1 MTTTRLAPI
10 TPQQMRKRRRLR
22 RYTLALVVLFSLV
35 LLAALATRLWL
46 HRAIFA
52 ALPQIDGGL
61 RVSGLTSPVRVER
74 DTHGIPHITAQTM
87 DDLVF
92 AQGYVT
98 AQDRLWQMDMLRRHA
113 AGELAEVLGS
123 GLLEHDR
130 TQRYLQLRAV
140 ADRSVATLEPGQ
152 RHALEVYA
160 NGVNAAM
167 AAAADHL
174 PAEFRMLGYTPSAW
188 QPRDSLLVSFAMA
201 EDLSTEYP
209 DKLNREAVAAKLSP
223 EDMAALYPV
232 GSWRDHPPAEGK
244 PDLSAPREMI
254 DIPLDETQAKLVTA
268 QHLQD
273 LQAARATLAQSVSAL
288 QCDGCAAG
296 SNNWVVGGARSASG
310 KPLVAN
316 DMHLSITLPG
326 IWYTAELQAGSF
338 HVSGVTLPGVPYV
351 IVGHNDHVA
360 WGFTNSG
367 ADVQDLYV
375 EQVTGD
381 SYRAL
386 DGSMQPLVHQQ
397 EHIRVKRGLD
407 TTLDV
412 RETRHG
418 NALTP
423 LVSPMFPNE
432 SRALALRWNLYEPG
446 YATLPLK
453 DINAAAS
460 GADLVSAFA
469 NFNGPSQNLVW
480 GDDAGHIGYHLTGL
494 VPMRGV
500 NGQNGISPVPV
511 TAGTYEWTGF
521 IPYEQLPAV
530 TDPAAG
536 VLATANSRITAD
548 NYPYAIALDWELP
561 YRNERIWKSLGDRT
575 GLTPADMTALQDDT
589 FSALDKTVAER
600 VAYAVD
606 HAKSPSAR
614 AREAADVLR
623 TWDGRVTR
631 NSAAPNI
638 TQAVRVALMPML
650 LKPKL
655 GDLWPLY
662 TWGERSYA
670 IEMILEHASERWLPR
685 DYSDW
690 NELLTAA
697 LEQGLKKS
705 AAPAK
710 LANWQWG
717 PTHTL
722 QLLHPVFGSSWPLR
736 WLSGNPRSSPVQ
748 LPGNAYT
755 VRAASGVH
763 GASERFVADLAD
775 PAHATL
781 TLPEGESGLP
791 GSPWYVDQWPW
802 WTEGK
807 PVPLPYA
814 GVTPATHTLLLQPQ

>member
-1 MTTTRLAPI
+1 
-10 TPQQMRKRRRLR
+10 
-22 RYTLALVVLFSLV
+22 
-35 LLAALATRLWL
+35 
-46 HRAIFA
+46 
-52 ALPQIDGGL
+52 
-61 RVSGLTSPVRVER
+61 
-74 DTHGIPHITAQTM
+74 M

-113 AGELAEVLGS
+113 AGELAEVLGH

-140 ADRSVATLEPGQ
+140 ADRSVATLEPGE
-152 RHALEVYA
+152 RHALEVYS

-167 AAAADHL
+167 AVAENHL
-174 PAEFRMLGYTPSAW
+174 PAEFRLLGYSPAPW
-188 QPRDSLLVSFAMA
+188 QPRDSLLVSFAMT
-201 EDLSTEYP
+201 EDLSTNYP

-244 PDLSAPREMI
+244 PDLTAPREMI
-254 DIPLDETQAKLVTA
+254 NIPLDETQAELTTP

-273 LQAARATLAQSVSAL
+273 LQAARTTLAQSVSAL
-288 QCDGCAAG
+288 RCDGCAAG
-296 SNNWVVGGARSASG
+296 SNNWVVSGARSASG

-381 SYRAL
+381 SYRSL
-386 DGSMQPLVHQQ
+386 DGSMQPLVHQW
-397 EHIRVKRGLD
+397 EHIRVKHGLD

-423 LVSPMFPNE
+423 LISPIFPHE
-432 SRALALRWNLYEPG
+432 SRALVLRWSLYEPG
-446 YATLPLK
+446 YATLPLYTI
-453 DINAAAS
+453 DAATS
-460 GADLVSAFA
+460 GAELVNAFA
-469 NFNGPSQNLVW
+469 HFNGPSQNLVW
-480 GDDAGHIGYHLTGL
+480 GDDGGHIGYHLTGL

-500 NGQNGISPVPV
+500 QGQNGISPVPV
-511 TAGTYEWTGF
+511 NAGTYEWTSF
-521 IPYEQLPAV
+521 IPYQQLPAV
-530 TDPAAG
+530 VDPPAG
-536 VLATANSRITAD
+536 VLATANSRITAND
-548 NYPYAIALDWELP
+548 YPYAIALDWELP
-561 YRNERIWKSLGDRT
+561 YRNERIWKVLGDRT
-575 GLTPADMTALQDDT
+575 GMSPADMTALQDDT

-606 HAKSPSAR
+606 HAQAPSAR
-614 AREAADVLR
+614 ARAAADVLR
-623 TWDGRVTR
+623 AWDGRVTR
-631 NSAAPNI
+631 TSAAPNI

-655 GDLWPLY
+655 GNLWPLY

-670 IEMILEHASERWLPR
+670 IEMILEHASAGWLPR
-685 DYSDW
+685 EYSNW
-690 NELLTAA
+690 NDLLTAA
-697 LEQGLKKS
+697 LEQGLKASS
-705 AAPAK
+705 APSK

-717 PTHTL
+717 PTHNL

-736 WLSGNPRSSPVQ
+736 WLSGNPGSSPAQ

-763 GASERFVADLAD
+763 GASERFVTDLAD
-775 PAHATL
+775 PSHASM
-781 TLPEGESGLP
+781 TLPQGESGMP
-791 GSPWYVDQWPW
+791 RSPWFVDQWPW

-807 PVPLPYA
+807 PLPLPF
-814 GVTPATHTLLLQPQ
+814 GGTTATAHTLILQPAQ